1 MSAITSMTLNDGQAT
16 PVAHTFVPLQH
27 AKDEYVWRESGVSSV
42 LASTVV
48 SLVFLRVK
56 GNASLE
62 KIRLKVIVPA
72 LETATGNNADGY
84 TAAPKLAY
92 SLNSIQDFIMP
103 SRATQQ
109 QRKDIVAY
117 ARNLAANV
125 QVTDALYDGVRP
137 Y

>member
-16 PVAHTFVPLQH
+16 PVAHTFVPLSH
-27 AKDEYVWRESGVSSV
+27 SPNEYMWRESGVSSV
-42 LASTVV
+42 LAAVIV
-48 SLVFLRVK
+48 SMVFLKVK

-62 KIRLKVIVPA
+62 KIRLKTSVPA

-92 SLNSIQDFIMP
+92 NLASIQDFIMP
-103 SRATQQ
+103 LRATQQ
-109 QRKDIVAY
+109 QRKDVVAY
-117 ARNLAANV
+117 ARNLAANA
-125 QVTDALYDGVRP
+125 QVTDALYDGLRP